1 MTNAIKMPRD
11 HAGRCQ
17 LTRQDITLND
27 RYDLI
32 KKQVLLKET
41 QALVRV
47 ILLQNALDVALGLD
61 TTGIVTSAGLQKN
74 ALDFLATP
82 LKVNWGRI

>member
-47 ILLQNALDVALGLD
+47 ILLQNARDVALGLD
-61 TTGIVTSAGLQKN
+61 TTGIVTSAGLQKKC
-74 ALDFLATP
+74 FGFFWP
-82 LKVNWGRI
+82 HC